1 MKQSFTWVMLVC
13 IITAT
18 RVSADPLDAA
28 LGADRSRLSSEQI
41 AARSERLEAS
51 TNFSLLRF
59 PEALRAPA
67 RIFEPSIWRAI
78 ESAAREYD
86 LEPMMLA
93 GMIFIES
100 YGDPLAKSPT
110 GPAGIAQL
118 TKGSA
123 RELGL
128 STGKKVRIGTKS
140 VKKTRWVGTGKNR
153 RKVVQTVRQPV
164 YKTLDERYVPERAIK
179 AMARRVSN
187 RRSWLGGNV
196 DFAVAEYH
204 MGAGRMAKL
213 LSAYFGRTIRVSD
226 VPAEMRESDLSYTEL
241 FWTNT
246 PYFRPAVYEAL
257 EDLNRVDYSPTYY
270 FRVRQAMRLLEM
282 HRQSP
287 AAYAQLA
294 STYQGRF
301 GWSVLPSSQ
310 WSFVSEPIGGPLLD
324 ASKPGVLHQDVTERF
339 VPLPDIAS
347 VFGVRAVISPMSAE
361 RSTIGS
367 ALFVAHQLK
376 RLQGDRYSGFQITRM
391 LAASVTGCADLATAA
406 IQRDCEEDGSEPL
419 HSLGWAF
426 DVPSTGLSTL
436 EQRDL
441 KFILTDL
448 RQAGLITYVE
458 DGTHPA
464 FHVVRHPEH
473 AAQFEQFYWD
483 AMAGG
488 IPADLP
494 RQAAVVESGTTKD
507 SRSFGEGRF
516 GARARGVI
524 LALNSLFSEVYSFFA
539 GA

>member
-1 MKQSFTWVMLVC
+1 MKQSFFRVMLIC
-13 IITAT
+13 ITTAT
-18 RVSADPLDAA
+18 SVSAGALDAG
-28 LGADRSRLSSEQI
+28 LGAERSTLSPEQI

-51 TNFSLLRF
+51 TSFSLLRF

-67 RIFEPSIWRAI
+67 RIFEPAIWRAI
-78 ESAAREYD
+78 AAAAREND
-86 LEPMMLA
+86 LDPMMLA

-128 STGKKVRIGTKS
+128 STGKKVRIGTKA

-153 RKVVQTVRQPV
+153 RKVVQTVQQPV
-164 YKTLDERYVPERAIK
+164 YKTIDERYNPERAIM
-179 AMARRVSN
+179 AMARRVAS

-213 LSAYFGRTIRVSD
+213 LSAYFGRKIGVSD
-226 VPAEMRESDLSYTEL
+226 VPAEMRDSDLSYPEL

-246 PYFRPAVYEAL
+246 PYFRPAVYDAL

-270 FRVRQAMRLLEM
+270 FRVRQAMRLLDVY
-282 HRQSP
+282 RQSP
-287 AAYAQLA
+287 GAYAQLA

-310 WSFVSEPIGGPLLD
+310 WSFVNEPIGGTLVET
-324 ASKPGVLHQDVTERF
+324 SQPGELHQDISERF
-339 VPLPDIAS
+339 VLLPDIS
-347 VFGVRAVISPMSAE
+347 SMFGVRAATSPLSAE

-376 RLQGDRYSGFQITRM
+376 RLQGDRYSGFEITRM
-391 LAASVTGCADLATAA
+391 LAPALGICASFGATST
-406 IQRDCEEDGSEPL
+406 QPECEDDGSDPL

-426 DVPSTGLSTL
+426 DVQSAGLSRT

-458 DGTHPA
+458 DGAHPT
-464 FHVVRHPEH
+464 FHVVRHPDH

-483 AMAGG
+483 AMAGV
-488 IPADLP
+488 IPVEQP
-494 RQAAVVESGTTKD
+494 RQAFGVAPVSPDD
-507 SRSFGEGRF
+507 SSSPGDGRF
-516 GARARGVI
+516 RDGARGV
-524 LALNSLFSEVYSFFA
+524 LMALNSLFSQVYSYFT